1 MRKIVYLFFILQMCQ
16 SLAQNKSSEQ
26 VIDSILKTITSKTSN
41 QNIIN
46 SYAKIALE
54 YSSLDSEQGILYA
67 KKALTLS
74 EKIKWDEGK
83 SIALIGL
90 GENYYCQG
98 KFSEAMK
105 FYETSL
111 QFTKNENSIGTI
123 YREIATVYNSLGNH
137 KKSTEFAFKALKIS
151 ENLKNESENAKN
163 YNAIGLNYYYTNN
176 TKKAFLYFNKS
187 LVINSKLNLKKEI
200 CKNLQNIGAEYLD
213 IDNNDQAIFYFNKS
227 LSIAKEIN
235 FRESIAVNSF
245 CLGRL
250 YIENKKLDK
259 GLIYSAL
266 AKKYSKEINN
276 QRIYNSSLI
285 IEADAYTKKALQTLD
300 TEKELFFDK
309 AENNLLLSIDQSKK
323 TNNLNN
329 LSRSFKLISELYLLK
344 KQYKISRDFYVLHS
358 EIKDSVYNSE
368 SKETIKNLEDKREI
382 ELRDNQIKINK
393 LSLKAK
399 QRQKWYF
406 IFGLFSLGIIGV
418 LLYYQSRNRRK
429 TNERLQVLNTELDQA
444 NKAKTRFFSILNHD
458 LRGPVANLVF
468 FLQLQKENPELLDEE
483 STKRMQDKTMA
494 GAENLLNSMEDILQW
509 SKSQMENFKPQP
521 KNIAVNDLFKD
532 VATHF
537 SSFENIKLQFENYEN
552 IFLNTDENYLKTI
565 IRNLTGNAIKA
576 LDCFVPS
583 NDNENP
589 TIIWKAYNENGKS
602 FISITD
608 NGKGATHEQFKAL
621 YDDKEVVG
629 IKSGLGLHLIRD
641 LAKAIDCEIF
651 IDSKIDAGTI
661 FTLKL

>member
-1 MRKIVYLFFILQMCQ
+1 MRKIVHLFFILQMCQ

-393 LSLKAK
+393 LSLEAK

-521 KNIAVNDLFKD
+521 KIIAVNDLFKD